1 MRSFTEGGGELHAV
15 EAIRALNAKKI
26 GRVSAER
33 SFRGGAFGR
42 AKCGDGGG
50 CVRAKGGGAEHSGGQ
65 TVLFLL
71 PARFNGDIISKDLS

>member
-1 MRSFTEGGGELHAV
+1 MRSFTEGELRAV

-33 SFRGGAFGR
+33 LFRGGAFGR
-42 AKCGDGGG
+42 VKCGGEGR
-50 CVRAKGGGAEHSGGQ
+50 CARAEGGGAEHSGGQ

-71 PARFNGDIISKDLS
+71 LARFNGDIISKDLS